1 VEAPKTASPAVAPP
15 KSKLEAMV
23 PVLLILNTFLL
34 IVLLVV
40 VVFAMKSK

>member
-1 VEAPKTASPAVAPP
+1 VEAPKPAPPAVAPP